1 MGEMGWALIDRD
13 FSRYD
18 GHHDIVRTM
27 GQLSPGWGDCLFCCD
42 PIYIYVLSP
51 RGSSG
56 KIGV

>member
-42 PIYIYVLSP
+42 PIYIYICIKSQGL
-51 RGSSG
+51 
-56 KIGV
+56 KW